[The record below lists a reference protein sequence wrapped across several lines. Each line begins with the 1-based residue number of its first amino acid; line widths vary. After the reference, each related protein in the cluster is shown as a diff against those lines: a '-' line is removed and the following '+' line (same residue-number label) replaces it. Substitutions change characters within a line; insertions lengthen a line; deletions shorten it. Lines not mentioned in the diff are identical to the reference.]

1 MSKHEKK
8 HPKCLKRITNWLQSQ
23 VWSWC
28 DNSNCKTQWFF
39 FVCKCNANAKN
50 VQFGHL
56 WKRLD
61 ANCQYYLPFRLSY
74 MPLHF
79 MAWKVFEWYIQYV
92 IYCNIY
98 LYCTSMMKMAKT
110 PTEGQV
116 ICRLISI
123 IHKQGILFNK
133 VYLTRFIL

>member
-8 HPKCLKRITNWLQSQ
+8 TSKMSKKDNKLVTVPSVIMVWQFKLQ
-23 VWSWC
+23 
-28 DNSNCKTQWFF
+28 DAMFF

-92 IYCNIY
+92 TYCNI
-98 LYCTSMMKMAKT
+98 YCTSMMKMAKT

-116 ICRLISI
+116 ICRPISI

-133 VYLTRFIL
+133 VYLTRLIL